1 VSDRKTIRADSS
13 ITGAESDRG
22 AFKTPGLHNVELHA
36 PYMHDGSLPTLRA
49 VIDYYDR
56 GGGPRPGKS
65 PFLMKIG
72 LTEAEKRDL
81 VSFLLSLT
89 DTPAARTR

>member
-1 VSDRKTIRADSS
+1 MSDAFAYLFAACSS
-13 ITGAESDRG
+13 
-22 AFKTPGLHNVELHA
+22 
-36 PYMHDGSLPTLRA
+36 TLRA

-72 LTEAEKRDL
+72 LNEGEKRDL

-89 DTPAARTR
+89 DTPAARTH